1 MMEKAI
7 CRQHTLKLFRK
18 GIRMGTYKIVAE
30 LSNKDGYR
38 TLLLQNDNGIL
49 SVCKEIHEESVEV
62 YRRLIVNSHPN
73 LVSIYHISKMGED
86 FYAVFME
93 YFPSETLEECM
104 NRIGTFSLAEMKRIM
119 LKCCWAVNCLHNA
132 GIIHRDLKPS
142 NILIDASGMIKIT
155 DFGISRICNQDKR
168 QDTRILGTAGYAA
181 PEQFGFLQT
190 NQKTDIY
197 ALGVIINQML
207 TGKMPVDELYQGE
220 YKIQDLIKRCTSM
233 SPAERCELADIERAL
248 GGNAIKQP
256 FGKRLLKKIPG
267 FRTGNKVHIIL
278 AMVGYIYTLLTFP
291 IVGIIGVMDN
301 QKINWFLY
309 IIGLFISTLVFG
321 YYVGGYPQAALRYN
335 NTKRKGWKIMLIL
348 RYIILGT
355 LLWISGEVCMS
366 LSIIFI

>member
-1 MMEKAI
+1 
-7 CRQHTLKLFRK
+7 
-18 GIRMGTYKIVAE
+18 MGTYKIVAE

-38 TLLLQNDNGIL
+38 TLLLQNDDGIL
-49 SVCKEIHEESVEV
+49 SVCKEVHEESVGV
-62 YRRLIVNSHPN
+62 YRRLTENPHPN
-73 LVSIYHISKMGED
+73 LVSIYQISKKRVD
-86 FYAVFME
+86 LYVVFME

-181 PEQFGFLQT
+181 PEQFGFSQT
-190 NQKTDIY
+190 DQKTDIY
-197 ALGVIINQML
+197 ALGVIMNQML

-220 YKIQDLIKRCTSM
+220 YKIQDLIKRCISM

-256 FGKRLLKKIPG
+256 FGKRLLKKTPG
-267 FRTGNKVHIIL
+267 FRTGNKVHMIL
-278 AMVGYIYTLLTFP
+278 AMVGYIYTLLIFLA
-291 IVGIIGVMDN
+291 VSIICVIDN
-301 QKINWFLY
+301 QKINWFLH
-309 IIGLFISTLVFG
+309 IMGLFISTIVFG
-321 YYVGGYPQAALRYN
+321 YYVGSFPQAALRCN
-335 NTKRKGWKIMLIL
+335 NTKRRARKIMLIF

-355 LLWISGEVCMS
+355 LLWISGVICSS
-366 LSIIFI
+366 LSIAFI